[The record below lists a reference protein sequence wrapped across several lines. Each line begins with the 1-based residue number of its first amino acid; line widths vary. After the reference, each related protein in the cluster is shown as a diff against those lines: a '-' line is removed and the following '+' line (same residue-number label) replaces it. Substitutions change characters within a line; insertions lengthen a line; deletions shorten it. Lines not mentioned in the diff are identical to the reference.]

1 MRGEPKAD
9 ATTRSGVRTFWLPT
23 HPVIITR
30 HYLVTH
36 LKAAKGTIT
45 RLISKFAYMSK
56 YIYESFATVGEI
68 RVWWRADFQSGSRVL
83 KKVF

>member
-1 MRGEPKAD
+1 MKGVNKKKKQANFSLQNNSKSCMRGEPKAD
-9 ATTRSGVRTFWLPT
+9 VTTRSGVRTFWLPT

-45 RLISKFAYMSK
+45 RLISGFEYH
-56 YIYESFATVGEI
+56 F
-68 RVWWRADFQSGSRVL
+68 
-83 KKVF
+83 

>member
-9 ATTRSGVRTFWLPT
+9 VTTRSGVRTFWLPT

-56 YIYESFATVGEI
+56 YIYISKRDLI
-68 RVWWRADFQSGSRVL
+68 IINP
-83 KKVF
+83 